1 MRPVRTNYRQAVDVG
16 LRAYLLRIYQYMGL
30 GLALTG
36 VMAYV
41 LAHVEGMNSVNGL
54 SFFAALATF
63 GIVIYFNA
71 AFQKMSASTA
81 QMLFWVY
88 SALNGIAL
96 TYVFGVY
103 HSGTIARAFL
113 ITAATFGVMTVYGHA
128 TNRDLTGF
136 GSFFRMG
143 LWGIVIAGF
152 VNIFFKSSMIHFV
165 ISVVGVGVFT
175 GLIAYQTQALRQMY
189 YALPNDEDL
198 RQKMS
203 IMGALSLY
211 LSVLNLFLS
220 ILRLMNDR
228 K

>member
-1 MRPVRTNYRQAVDVG
+1 MRPVRTNYRQAVDMG

-41 LAHVEGMNSVNGL
+41 LAHVQGMNSVSGL

-63 GIVIYFNA
+63 GIVIYFNV

-96 TYVFGVY
+96 TYVFGMY
-103 HSGTIARAFL
+103 NSGTIARAFL

-143 LWGIVIAGF
+143 LWGIVIAGV

-165 ISVVGVGVFT
+165 IAVVSVGVFT

-189 YALPNDEDL
+189 YALPNDEDV
-198 RQKMS
+198 RKKMS
-203 IMGALSLY
+203 IMGALNLY